1 MQNMQKM
8 CIGFPA
14 TYRNQCM
21 ECRVLEMR
29 NIYERD
35 RVGRFGKRELEVEH
49 RRLQKKLRKVNVYDL
64 YDADISESD
73 PSNDDNYVEETPVKQ
88 KRVSL
93 TQKMKVKKVI
103 SHIEGS
109 QDKEEETERKQ
120 MAKQKE
126 KEKTESSEDEEES
139 EFFLTKKERRQMAKQ
154 KEKEKTESSEDE
166 EETEFFLTKKERK
179 QMGKPKEKENI
190 EREMEEVEQEMEEDE
205 QIQSY
210 KEKGSERSEESEKED
225 ELG

>member
-49 RRLQKKLRKVNVYDL
+49 RRLQKKLRKVNDYDF
-64 YDADISESD
+64 YDNNISEID
-73 PSNDDNYVEETPVKQ
+73 PSTDDNYVKETPVKQ

-93 TQKMKVKKVI
+93 TQKMKVKKGI
-103 SHIEGS
+103 SYIEDS
-109 QDKEEETERKQ
+109 QDKEEESERKQ
-120 MAKQKE
+120 MAKQTE

-139 EFFLTKKERRQMAKQ
+139 EFFLTKKER
-154 KEKEKTESSEDE
+154 
-166 EETEFFLTKKERK
+166 K
-179 QMGKPKEKENI
+179 QMGKQKEKENI

-210 KEKGSERSEESEKED
+210 KEKERETSEESENED

>member
-73 PSNDDNYVEETPVKQ
+73 PCNDDNYVEETPVKQ

-93 TQKMKVKKVI
+93 TQKMKVKKGI